1 MKELMRRWTFIFS
14 AVALAAGDPLDTA
27 RDRQDRTALERL
39 GSDRLKAAATQPKS
53 GQAQYEAAL
62 AQSYLSE
69 VALELRDK
77 RQARA
82 AAEAGIQ
89 AARAAVVI
97 DANSAEYHRVL
108 GTLCGQI
115 IPADPMAGIQ
125 HGKCAKEEIEKALK
139 LDPKSAL
146 AWVSSGVGKFYLPAM
161 FGGGV
166 ELALKDFQKAAALNP
181 KLAEAWLWIGLA
193 HRKANRNGE
202 AKQALKKAL
211 ALNPDRIWIKQQLDK
226 TPAQ

>member
-1 MKELMRRWTFIFS
+1 MRSWIFLIS
-14 AVALAAGDPLDTA
+14 AGAFAASDPLETA
-27 RDRQDRTALERL
+27 RDRQDRTTLERL
-39 GSDRLKAAATQPKS
+39 GSDRLKYAATQLKNAR
-53 GQAQYEAAL
+53 AQYEAAL

-69 VALELRDK
+69 VALELREK

-82 AAEAGIQ
+82 AAEAGIH
-89 AARAAVVI
+89 AARAAVDI
-97 DANSAEYHRVL
+97 EANSAEYHRLL

-115 IPADPMAGIQ
+115 IPADPLAGVQ
-125 HGKCAKEEIEKALK
+125 HGRCAKEEIEKAIK

-166 ELALKDFQKAAALNP
+166 ELALKDFQKAVALNP

-193 HRKANRNGE
+193 HRKANRNVD
-202 AKQALKKAL
+202 ARQALKKAL
-211 ALNPDRIWIKQQLDK
+211 ALNPERIWIRQQLDK